1 MKRLVV
7 GLSVSALALFG
18 AVPAASADSATSSEV
33 SYGKVAK
40 VKKANH
46 GSFTSQ
52 VVVKTPGGGFSAQ
65 RIDWD

>member
-7 GLSVSALALFG
+7 GLSVSVLALFG
-18 AVPAASADSATSSEV
+18 AVPAASADSASSSDV
-33 SYGKVAK
+33 AYGKVAK
-40 VKKANH
+40 VKKANN

-52 VVVKTPGGGFSAQ
+52 GVVKAPGGGFSAQ